1 MHVSLNISIKN
12 VQMLKFTSINKEN
25 PSKVESKV
33 RSKNFDEIYAN
44 FAKQKAEEQASRCS
58 QCGVPFC
65 QVHCPLHNNI
75 PDWLKLTA
83 ENRLEEAYQ
92 VASSTNNMPEICGR
106 ICPQDRLCEGNCV
119 IEQSGHGTVTIG
131 SIEKYITD
139 TAWDKGWIKKI
150 EPIVNR
156 DQTVGVIGAG
166 PAGLAAAEELR
177 KRGYKITIYDRY
189 DRAGGLL
196 IYGIPNFKLEKEIVT
211 RRTKLL
217 EDSGVEFKLN
227 FNVGEDQTFDEL
239 RKIHDAIVIAT
250 GVYKSRD
257 INLNE
262 QNFSNV
268 VPALK
273 YLTASNKVG
282 LKDKVEEFDTGL
294 LNANNKNVVVVGGGD
309 TAMDCVRTAVRQGAK
324 TVKCLYRRDK
334 NNMPGSQRE
343 VENAIEEGVD
353 FKWLT
358 LPTLYQG
365 NDKLEEVKIVKMEL
379 GSPDESGRRKP
390 EIKENSE
397 EILKSDL
404 VIEAL
409 GFEPENLPV
418 MFNESSLN
426 VTKWG
431 TLKVDYNNLM
441 TSLDGVFAA
450 GDIVRGA
457 SLVVWGIKDGR
468 DVAVHIHQFLNKNIE
483 NNKRVVNE

>member
-1 MHVSLNISIKN
+1 
-12 VQMLKFTSINKEN
+12 
-25 PSKVESKV
+25 
-33 RSKNFDEIYAN
+33 
-44 FAKQKAEEQASRCS
+44 
-58 QCGVPFC
+58 
-65 QVHCPLHNNI
+65 
-75 PDWLKLTA
+75 LTA

-92 VASSTNNMPEICGR
+92 LSSSTNNMPEICGR

-139 TAWDKGWIKKI
+139 TAWDNGWVK
-150 EPIVNR
+150 
-156 DQTVGVIGAG
+156 TVKPSIQRKESVGIIGAG

-177 KRGYKITIYDRY
+177 KLGYQIIIYDRY

-196 IYGIPNFKLEKEIVT
+196 IYGIPNFKLEKEIVQ

-227 FNVGEDQTFDEL
+227 FNVGKDKTFNEL
-239 RKIHDAIVIAT
+239 REAHHAMVIAT

-262 QNFSNV
+262 NNFSNV
-268 VPALK
+268 IPALD
-273 YLTASNKVG
+273 YLTTSNKVG
-282 LKDKVEEFDTGL
+282 LKDKIEDFDNGL
-294 LNANNKNVVVVGGGD
+294 LNAHNKNVVVVGGGD
-309 TAMDCVRTAVRQGAK
+309 TAMDCVRTAIRQGAK
-324 TVKCLYRRDK
+324 DVKCLYRRDK

-353 FKWLT
+353 FNWLT
-358 LPTLYQG
+358 LPIQYQG
-365 NDKLEEVKIVKMEL
+365 NGKLDQVKIAKMEL

-390 EIKENSE
+390 EIKKDSE
-397 EILKSDL
+397 EILNADL

-409 GFEPENLPV
+409 GFEPEDLPI
-418 MFNESSLN
+418 MFEEPSLN
-426 VTKWG
+426 VTQWG
-431 TLKVDYNNLM
+431 TVKVDYKNLM

-468 DVAVHIHQFLNKNIE
+468 DVANHIHNYLE
-483 NNKRVVNE
+483 NNNQENKRVVNE

>member
-1 MHVSLNISIKN
+1 LLA
-12 VQMLKFTSINKEN
+12 QLTTCLK
-25 PSKVESKV
+25 
-33 RSKNFDEIYAN
+33 Y
-44 FAKQKAEEQASRCS
+44 
-58 QCGVPFC
+58 
-65 QVHCPLHNNI
+65 
-75 PDWLKLTA
+75 
-83 ENRLEEAYQ
+83 
-92 VASSTNNMPEICGR
+92 CGR

-150 EPIVNR
+150 EPTINR

-177 KRGYKITIYDRY
+177 KHGYKITIYDRY

-282 LKDKVEEFDTGL
+282 LKDKVEEFDSGL

-353 FKWLT
+353 FNWLT

-418 MFNESSLN
+418 MFNVSSLN

-431 TLKVDYNNLM
+431 TLKVDYKNLM
-441 TSLDGVFAA
+441 TSIDGVFAA

-483 NNKRVVNE
+483 KNKRVVNE